1 MAESNSKEFQP
12 IVASIIILTKNG
24 ERYLRSLL
32 DGLLVQNMAK
42 QVEIILIDSGSS
54 DGTLRIVANYP
65 EVRLHEIPAEEFGHG
80 RTRNLGAKMA
90 RGEFLV
96 YIPQDAT
103 PIGEDWLR
111 RLLQPF
117 SDPAVAGVYSRQLP
131 RNEANAMEAFFLG
144 EIYPAPPARRKLRE
158 GDQLTLSHC
167 FFSTAS
173 GAIRAALWK
182 THPFREDVVV
192 SEDQAWASEVMR
204 AGHTIVYE
212 PASGVL
218 HSHQLSILGVFR
230 RNFDAGYSIWQIYAG
245 KTGIPLLTAIKRLA
259 REAVFVLRQANM
271 NDRLRFIPYEAARH
285 LGFILGKYGEYL
297 PKSLCMRMSSLPNF
311 WRRRGES
318 ASANP

>member
-1 MAESNSKEFQP
+1 MSESDRKNNYQIF
-12 IVASIIILTKNG
+12 ASVIILTKNG

-32 DGLLVQNMAK
+32 DGLLTQNMAK

-54 DGTLRIVANYP
+54 DDTLRIVANYP
-65 EVRLHEIPAEEFGHG
+65 EVRLHEIPAKEFGHG

-103 PIGEDWLR
+103 PVGEDWLR

-131 RNEANAMEAFFLG
+131 RQDANAMEAFFLG
-144 EIYPAPPARRKLRE
+144 EIYPSSPARGKLCE
-158 GDQLTLSHC
+158 GDQLTLLHC

-192 SEDQAWASEVMR
+192 SEDQAWASEVMQ
-204 AGHTIVYE
+204 AGHTIIYE
-212 PASGVL
+212 PASCVL
-218 HSHQLSILGVFR
+218 HSHQLSIMGVFR
-230 RNFDAGYSIWQIYAG
+230 RNFDAGYSIWQIYDG
-245 KTGIPLLTAIKRLA
+245 RTGISLRTALGRLA
-259 REAVFVLRQANM
+259 REAVFILKHANM
-271 NDRLRFIPYEAARH
+271 NDRLRFIPYETARH
-285 LGFILGKYGEYL
+285 LGFLLGKYGEYL
-297 PKSLCMRMSSLPNF
+297 PNALRVRMSSMPNF
-311 WRRRGES
+311 WMRRRDGV
-318 ASANP
+318 